1 MLFKEL
7 YEIIET
13 PKCEIIEKT
22 KNGEKIYTDKD
33 SENYEIIK
41 TLFNKEVQNVWV
53 SDEIPGY
60 TIITLK
66 EKIKRGWQDLFLM
79 IYYV

>member
-1 MLFKEL
+1 MLFEEL
-7 YEIIET
+7 YKIIET
-13 PKCEIIEKT
+13 PKCEIIEKS

-53 SDEIPGY
+53 NDEIPGH

-66 EKIKRGWQDLFLM
+66 EK
-79 IYYV
+79 